1 MNVLEAGMA
10 RVWRWVEKGA
20 YGAGYASGWVVIL
33 IILLTL
39 TEVVTR
45 YVFRQ
50 PLILCDEFGGY
61 SLFAICFLG
70 LSFCAR
76 ENGHIRITFLVERM
90 PSRVGNWVRV
100 GTLSLAVLYALMASK
115 VSWDFWVASFQ
126 RNMRSNS
133 WLMTPLKWPQMVLP
147 IGFTLFAL
155 VLVCQTV
162 KTVRKVRAGERIE
175 ESGGGVG

>member
-1 MNVLEAGMA
+1 MA
-10 RVWRWVEKGA
+10 KGWSFIEKA
-20 YGAGYASGWVVIL
+20 SNMAGYAAGWVVIL
-33 IILLTL
+33 IILLTMV
-39 TEVVTR
+39 EVVTR

-70 LSFCAR
+70 LSYCAR
-76 ENGHIRITFLVERM
+76 EHGHIRITFLVERM
-90 PSRVGNWVRV
+90 PSKAGNWVRV
-100 GTLSLAVLYALMASK
+100 GTLSLAVFYAGIASK

-147 IGFTLFAL
+147 IGFSLLTL
-155 VLVCQTV
+155 VLVLQLID
-162 KTVRKVRAGERIE
+162 TVRKVRGGERIE
-175 ESGGGVG
+175 ECGGEKL

>member
-1 MNVLEAGMA
+1 MA
-10 RVWRWVEKGA
+10 KGWVFIEKLSIA
-20 YGAGYASGWVVIL
+20 AGYASGWVVIL

-39 TEVVTR
+39 VEVVTR

-70 LSFCAR
+70 LSYCAR

-90 PSRVGNWVRV
+90 PSKVGNWVRV
-100 GTLSLAVLYALMASK
+100 GTLLIAVLYAGVASK

-133 WLMTPLKWPQMVLP
+133 WLMTPLKWPQTALP
-147 IGFTLFAL
+147 IGFSLLTL
-155 VLVCQTV
+155 VLILQVV
-162 KTVRKVRAGERIE
+162 DTVRKVRGGERVE
-175 ESGGGVG
+175 ESGGEVV